1 MHDAEISLLG
11 ILSIILK
18 LCKNMVNNIKWIF
31 YDIGLNLIDET
42 ECYNHRIRDAV
53 AGTDITFEEFNEKRI
68 FFAKQ
73 NLKGDIEA
81 LKFFGLTKTPWHFE
95 DESPYE
101 EAEAV
106 LNALCERGYSIGVIA
121 NQAPGTEKRLE
132 NWGFM
137 KYIKLVIASAEEG
150 VAKPDSEI
158 FLRALNRADCLPENA
173 VMIGD
178 RIDNDIEPAKKL
190 GMKTIWVRQGFSIYQ
205 QPENDI
211 QTADHIVDSLRD
223 ILEILK

>member
-1 MHDAEISLLG
+1 M
-11 ILSIILK
+11 
-18 LCKNMVNNIKWIF
+18 NRIKWIF
-31 YDIGLNLIDET
+31 FDVGSTLIDET
-42 ECYNHRIRDAV
+42 ECYNHRIRDAI

>member
-1 MHDAEISLLG
+1 M
-11 ILSIILK
+11 
-18 LCKNMVNNIKWIF
+18 NNIKWIF
-31 YDIGLNLIDET
+31 YDIGSTLIDET
-42 ECYNHRIRDAV
+42 ECYNHRIRDAI

-121 NQAPGTEKRLE
+121 NQAPSTEKRLE

>member
-1 MHDAEISLLG
+1 MRR
-11 ILSIILK
+11 K
-18 LCKNMVNNIKWIF
+18 KWIF
-31 YDIGLNLIDET
+31 FDVGSTLIDET
-42 ECYNHRIRDAV
+42 ECYNHRIRDAIS
-53 AGTDITFEEFNEKRI
+53 GTDITFEEFNEKRI

-106 LNALCERGYSIGVIA
+106 LNALCERGYSIGVIV

-137 KYIKLVIASAEEG
+137 KYIKLVVASAEEG

-190 GMKTIWVRQGFSIYQ
+190 GMKTIWVRQGFSIFQ

>member
-1 MHDAEISLLG
+1 M
-11 ILSIILK
+11 
-18 LCKNMVNNIKWIF
+18 NRIKWIF
-31 YDIGLNLIDET
+31 FDVGSTLINET
-42 ECYNHRIRDAV
+42 ECYNHRIRDAI
-53 AGTDITFEEFNEKRI
+53 AGTDITFEQFNEKRI
-68 FFAKQ
+68 LFAKQ

-95 DESPYE
+95 DEKPYE

-106 LNALCERGYSIGVIA
+106 LNALCERGYNIGVIA
-121 NQAPGTEKRLE
+121 NQALGTEQRLKS
-132 NWGFM
+132 WGFM

-158 FLRALNRADCLPENA
+158 FLRALKRADCLPENA

-178 RIDNDIEPAKKL
+178 RIDNDIEPANRL
-190 GMKTIWVRQGFSIYQ
+190 GMRTIWVKQGFSIYQ

-211 QTADHIVDSLRD
+211 QTADHIVNSLRD

>member
-1 MHDAEISLLG
+1 M
-11 ILSIILK
+11 
-18 LCKNMVNNIKWIF
+18 NNINWIF
-31 YDIGLNLIDET
+31 FDIGSTLIDET
-42 ECYNHRIRDAV
+42 ECYNHRIRDAI
-53 AGTDITFEEFNEKRI
+53 AGNDITFEEFNEKRI